1 MAKKIFIIKRGK
13 GGAGGQAFYKGS
25 NRKKKTHSMH
35 KDIVY
40 IGYRISRETLNGK
53 HIYKR

>member
-1 MAKKIFIIKRGK
+1 MRGQGGVKRFTK
-13 GGAGGQAFYKGS
+13 VAIE
-25 NRKKKTHSMH
+25 KKTHSMH